1 MASFHGLV
9 NAAVPTAV
17 QARRVFERAL
27 VADLLDTKLASSVG
41 FNLRAIKNAAFAVRE
56 RLSPAQWRVIVQAE
70 QEFEQAC
77 SEHSDRGDFSST
89 TALRILASTNAHL
102 TAMTGAQTDR
112 MTRDDGWRLL
122 SIGRHIERLS
132 FLASAMRMGLQAG
145 SLRTEGGFEAMI
157 ALFDSTITFHALFQQ
172 SHDLVALLD
181 LLVMDRD
188 NPRSLAWVAHTLRGR
203 LAKLSGA
210 APTELG
216 GLAPNVPDPSQ
227 WKLAELCTQ
236 TEPTVTLDELLKV
249 CVVASYKVSDDIS
262 MIYFTHSSPSVQ
274 TS

>member
-1 MASFHGLV
+1 
-9 NAAVPTAV
+9 
-17 QARRVFERAL
+17 
-27 VADLLDTKLASSVG
+27 
-41 FNLRAIKNAAFAVRE
+41 
-56 RLSPAQWRVIVQAE
+56 
-70 QEFEQAC
+70 
-77 SEHSDRGDFSST
+77 
-89 TALRILASTNAHL
+89 
-102 TAMTGAQTDR
+102 
-112 MTRDDGWRLL
+112 
-122 SIGRHIERLS
+122 
-132 FLASAMRMGLQAG
+132 
-145 SLRTEGGFEAMI
+145 MI